1 MLGLSK
7 TQKGGFTLAGIIV
20 REGESFE
27 QALKR
32 FKRLVEKTKILSEI
46 KKREYYEKPGVRRRK
61 KQLAVRKKLLKKLKK
76 LQQRLED

>member
-1 MLGLSK
+1 
-7 TQKGGFTLAGIIV
+7 LAGIIV